1 MVRMISGKTFAAT
14 AAPDVSAPE
23 SISPTYSAIP
33 GPASVINVPI
43 PLKRLP
49 NASPS
54 IGAYV
59 SIAYWILSS
68 VTGIPVAKRS
78 PKLVSAVAA
87 AGTTFPSTVS
97 TDSPKSPIAVR
108 TFSSVPPPIVVA
120 RFCQAALAIEVDPS
134 MVVAASLAVVPAICC
149 FSWIDWI
156 ASIWSAK
163 ESIVRS
169 ELCPILA
176 RYSLASLIRRSISS
190 LVPP

>member
-1 MVRMISGKTFAAT
+1 MLIMSGITFAAT

-23 SISPTYSAIP
+23 SISPIYSAIP
-33 GPASVINVPI
+33 GPDSAIKVPM

-49 NASPS
+49 SASPS

-59 SIAYWILSS
+59 SIAYLILSS
-68 VTGIPVAKRS
+68 VTGMPVAKRS

-87 AGTTFPSTVS
+87 AGTTLPSTVS

-108 TFSSVPPPIVVA
+108 TFSRVPPPIVVA
-120 RFCQAALAIEVDPS
+120 RFCQAALAIEVLPS
-134 MVVAASLAVVPAICC
+134 IVVAASFAVVPAICC

-163 ESIVRS
+163 ESMVRS
-169 ELCPILA
+169 ELSPMLA

-190 LVPP
+190 RLPE